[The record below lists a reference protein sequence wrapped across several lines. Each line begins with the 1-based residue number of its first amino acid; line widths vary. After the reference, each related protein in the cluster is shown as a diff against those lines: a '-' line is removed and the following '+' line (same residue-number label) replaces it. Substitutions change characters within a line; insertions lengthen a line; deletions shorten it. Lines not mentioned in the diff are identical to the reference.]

1 MARFYRGFTRI
12 ELQLTIVV
20 IAVVMVSV
28 LSVLAT
34 EQRLLKRLHSGA
46 KPVPTRADV

>member
-1 MARFYRGFTRI
+1 MRRFYRGFTLL
-12 ELQLTIVV
+12 ELQVTIVIVAVGV
-20 IAVVMVSV
+20 IAVS
-28 LSVLAT
+28 SVLAT